1 MAHNDM
7 TNEVESMGMNTAEAE
22 LKTFIGT
29 LEALEIIAEMETD
42 HEKIAEA
49 IRRVKDKIKEPTPT
63 TK

>member
-1 MAHNDM
+1 MERNDM

-22 LKTFIGT
+22 LQTFIGT

-42 HEKIAEA
+42 HKKIAEA
-49 IRRVKDKIKEPTPT
+49 IRRVKDKIKEPTSG